1 MPFPFRK
8 DDSCPVETQ
17 APATSSD
24 KLPAPVSRKRK
35 WFRRIVKSLF
45 LCAAVLIL
53 AALGLLWRMDAK
65 DREHANFL
73 ECGKDVN
80 KFLKK
85 YAAAIRN
92 CGGQRDVQPLLAFY
106 SSSYSA
112 PLRGE
117 WVFQGPEDLGDVLQ
131 SRYVNAN
138 EADFSRDELKDD
150 LSRYIA
156 TSRSVK
162 NVECKINEIEVI
174 RPHHEV
180 VLTVKYILDG
190 EDTDDSLFQDRFFF
204 RWHLKY
210 VEEAK
215 EDELHWQITK
225 DELVEGVRVAG
236 KGTGFRRVKN
246 ELIGLV
252 GEDGKKEYVHA
263 RDKKLDPLKSSKPL
277 KFGVIQQAAG
287 GATSVD
293 YDLDGKVDLFFPDGI
308 QSRLYRNT
316 SDGETVSFRDVTEE
330 SGLKGLDQATCGL
343 FADVDGD
350 GDLDLFVTRYY
361 APCRMY
367 LNDGKGSFSD
377 AAQSCGL
384 DFTAPCM
391 AACILDFDLDGRLD
405 LYVGINGNAFE
416 QSPNIPFYATNAEPN
431 RLFRNIDGQRF
442 EDVTITAGVG
452 TTGWTLAVCAGDYD
466 GDGDTDLGVANDFG
480 RKVLYQNNG
489 NGTFSDVAK
498 EAGVL
503 DFSGGMGIAFADFN
517 DDRSLDIYTSNIN
530 SNQRWFGEEST
541 LWQYSRNLVR
551 TKWVIEDLPHF
562 RELYGLIGDEWRTL
576 GQQVGEGNSL
586 FYNNSNGTFRELKDC
601 HATRAGWS
609 WGVAPFDMDNDAD
622 LDIYVCN
629 GWVSG
634 PKTDDL

>member
-1 MPFPFRK
+1 MSFSFWKKESRPIEA
-8 DDSCPVETQ
+8 D
-17 APATSSD
+17 APAASGESPISVAT
-24 KLPAPVSRKRK
+24 RKSK
-35 WFRRIVKSLF
+35 WARRIAKGM
-45 LCAAVLIL
+45 LIGIAL
-53 AALGLLWRMDAK
+53 LVVSTLGLLWRMDAQ
-65 DREHANFL
+65 DREHAKFL

-112 PLRGE
+112 PQRGD

-131 SRYVNAN
+131 SRYVNVN
-138 EADFSRDELKDD
+138 KADYSIDELKED

-156 TSRSVK
+156 TSRSIE
-162 NVECKINEIEVI
+162 NVECKIGEFELM
-174 RPHHEV
+174 RPHEEV
-180 VLTVKYILDG
+180 VLTVNYLLNG
-190 EDTDDSLFQDRFFF
+190 EDTDDPRSQDRFVF
-204 RWHLKY
+204 RWNLKY
-210 VEEAK
+210 VEGAK

-225 DELVEGVRVAG
+225 DELVEGVREAG
-236 KGTGFRRVKN
+236 KGTGFRRVEN
-246 ELIGLV
+246 ESIGLV
-252 GEDGKKEYVHA
+252 GDDGKQFVHA
-263 RDKKLDPLKSSKPL
+263 RDPKLDPLKSSKPL
-277 KFGVIQQAAG
+277 KFGVIQHAAG

-367 LNDGKGSFSD
+367 LNDGQGSFAD
-377 AAQSCGL
+377 AAQTLGL
-384 DFTAPCM
+384 DLVEPCM
-391 AACILDFDLDGRLD
+391 TACVLDYDLDGRLD

-431 RLFRNIDGQRF
+431 RLFRNVDGQRF
-442 EDVTITAGVG
+442 DDVTASAGVG

-466 GDGDTDLGVANDFG
+466 SDGDSDIGVANDFG

-517 DDRSLDIYTSNIN
+517 DDQSLDIYTSNIN

-551 TKWVIEDLPHF
+551 TKWVFEDYPHF
-562 RELYGLIGDEWRTL
+562 RELYGLIGDEWRQL
-576 GQQVGEGNSL
+576 GQQIGEGNSL
-586 FYNNSNGTFRELKDC
+586 FYNNKNGTFRELKDC

-609 WGVAPFDMDNDAD
+609 WGVAPFDMDNDSD